1 MSKLFFQNYHC
12 DLVNFEEMDTERST
26 GKNDGFWLLRGIFK
40 KYIKQNIIMA
50 VLRKKIWFR
59 YHLQI
64 DKKISNV
71 KEESRRKTDSNFDFF
86 QAA

>member
-1 MSKLFFQNYHC
+1 
-12 DLVNFEEMDTERST
+12 
-26 GKNDGFWLLRGIFK
+26 
-40 KYIKQNIIMA
+40 MA

-59 YHLQI
+59 YHLKI